1 MTVVAAT
8 PTLRVRRFT
17 ADDAPFAA
25 ALGAQVFSRPWSAAQ
40 YVEEAGAA
48 DRDYLVAELDGEVV
62 GYAGAWDAPDM
73 THVMT
78 VAVVPHARR
87 RGVARRLVTEL
98 IERSR
103 ARGATAWTLEVRA
116 DEPGAR
122 ALYDQLGFVEVGRRP
137 DYYVDPG
144 TDPAEGRGRRVDAVL
159 MTRTLACATPSKD

>member
-1 MTVVAAT
+1 MPDAGPAVQ
-8 PTLRVRRFT
+8 VRAFRD
-17 ADDAPFAA
+17 DDAPMAA
-25 ALGAQVFSRPWSAAQ
+25 ALSFEVFSRPWSAEQ
-40 YVEEAGAA
+40 FVREIAGD

-62 GYAGAWDAPDM
+62 GFAGAWDAPDI

-78 VAVVPHARR
+78 VAVVAHARR

-103 ARGATAWTLEVRA
+103 ARGATSWTLEVRE

-122 ALYDQLGFVEVGRRP
+122 SLYEQLGFVEVGRRR

-144 TDPAEGRGRRVDAVL
+144 TGPGTDPAAGRGRLVDAVL
-159 MTRTLACATPSKD
+159 MTRSTA